1 MLTEKTEYLQLR
13 ITPEDKQMIK
23 DEADRHKMS
32 MTEYILMLVYR
43 DRQINRVDK
52 IAIELL
58 KIINDNIV

>member
-13 ITPEDKQMIK
+13 ITPEDKKTIK